1 MTSKE
6 RYISSTPERILD
18 APDLVDDFCSLFLF
32 FPIDLKFIRLLKL
45 DLNLI
50 DWGKSSNMI
59 AVALMNC
66 VFLWDDHSGNVTKL
80 LELENREL
88 DEDDDE
94 NIHYVSSVAWHN
106 KSAYLA
112 VGTSFHQVHI
122 YDVQQQICQ
131 RKLIQDHVLEE
142 DDRIPSL
149 AWNQN
154 VIAW

>member
-1 MTSKE
+1 M
-6 RYISSTPERILD
+6 ISLS
-18 APDLVDDFCSLFLF
+18 A
-32 FPIDLKFIRLLKL
+32 L

-50 DWGKSSNMI
+50 DWGKASNMI

-66 VFLWDDHSGNVTKL
+66 VFLWDDQTGNVTKL
-80 LELENREL
+80 LELHTPNSENDEDF
-88 DEDDDE
+88 DEDDE
-94 NIHYVSSVAWHN
+94 HIHYVSSVAWHC

-112 VGTSFHQVHI
+112 VGTSYQQVHI
-122 YDVQQQICQ
+122 YDIHQQRCK
-131 RKLIQDHVLEE
+131 RKLIAEHTLED